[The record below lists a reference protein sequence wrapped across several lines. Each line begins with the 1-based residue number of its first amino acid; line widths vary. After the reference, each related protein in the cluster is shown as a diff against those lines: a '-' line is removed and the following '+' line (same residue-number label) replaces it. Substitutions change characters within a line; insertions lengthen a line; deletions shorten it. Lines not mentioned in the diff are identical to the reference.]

1 MSVVAFQDPP
11 EGDDD
16 EDAPTLRLNGADVEQ
31 LTEVTEETGAG
42 AGANTG
48 TGTAGMSRRGWVV
61 FLVAVTVALTAAA
74 VAHVWVRLRVIHLG
88 YQISRASVEEQ
99 QLVEQN
105 KRLKIE
111 AAVLRQ
117 PGRIEQI
124 ARERLGM
131 QRPDPGHI
139 HVIRVTP
146 EDP

>member
-1 MSVVAFQDPP
+1 VSVVAFQDPP

-16 EDAPTLRLNGADVEQ
+16 EEAPTLRLNGADVEQ

-42 AGANTG
+42 AGADTG